1 MKQEIQDLKN
11 LPLSFLISAPL
22 NAAIEAQRQSAL
34 TTAAFIEQ
42 VGFIP
47 PADKLSLFSDQQ
59 GASNGDGG
67 YRVRQAV
74 ISYQQDELTKAANS
88 TPGHEVYEVKP
99 VKRELRLPYLSMVNV
114 PMFDVSELTIDFNA
128 RLKGVTQ
135 VETDFQH
142 ENTSKL
148 TVGVNGGVD
157 GGSMGIPVNVGAS
170 MQVESASRTQ
180 FGLRYGEGHEA
191 EYNLH
196 VQVKAV
202 QAQQPKGIERLLS
215 LAEKIVDASERANA
229 EFARL
234 ALAAPSPAPAPA
246 PTPNP

>member
-1 MKQEIQDLKN
+1 MKQEIQDLKS

-47 PADKLSLFSDQQ
+47 PDKKMSLFSDTNTN
-59 GASNGDGG
+59 ANDPG
-67 YRVRQAV
+67 YKVRQAV
-74 ISYQQDELTKAANS
+74 ISYQQDELLPAAGS
-88 TPGHEVYEVKP
+88 TPGHEVYEVKA
-99 VKRELRLPYLSMVNV
+99 VKRELRLPFLSMVNV

-128 RLKGVTQ
+128 RLKGVQQ
-135 VETDFQH
+135 VETDFEH
-142 ENTSKL
+142 ETTSK
-148 TVGVNGGVD
+148 TSASVNGGID
-157 GGSMGIPVNVGAS
+157 GSSFGVPANIGAS
-170 MQVESASRTQ
+170 MQVESASRTN

-196 VQVKAV
+196 VTVKAV

-234 ALAAPSPAPAPA
+234 QLAAPPAPAPA
-246 PTPNP
+246 PAPGP

>member
-1 MKQEIQDLKN
+1 MRQETEELKN

-22 NAAIEAQRQSAL
+22 NAAIEAQRESAM

-47 PADKLSLFSDQQ
+47 PENKLSLFSSP
-59 GASNGDGG
+59 AEGDS
-67 YRVRQAV
+67 YKVRQAV
-74 ISYQQDELTKAANS
+74 IAYQQDELKLKTAGDPTA
-88 TPGHEVYEVKP
+88 TPPKPDVYEVQP
-99 VKRELRLPYLSMVNV
+99 VKRELRVPYLSMVNI

-135 VETDFQH
+135 VETDFKH
-142 ENTSKL
+142 ETGSKV
-148 TVGVNGGVD
+148 TAGARAGVD
-157 GGSMGIPVNVGAS
+157 LGSLGVPVNVGAS
-170 MQVESASRTQ
+170 MKVESTSRTQ

-196 VQVKAV
+196 VTVKAV

-215 LAEKIVDASERANA
+215 LAEKIVDASERANT
-229 EFARL
+229 ELTRL
-234 ALAAPSPAPAPA
+234 NPPSP
-246 PTPNP
+246 